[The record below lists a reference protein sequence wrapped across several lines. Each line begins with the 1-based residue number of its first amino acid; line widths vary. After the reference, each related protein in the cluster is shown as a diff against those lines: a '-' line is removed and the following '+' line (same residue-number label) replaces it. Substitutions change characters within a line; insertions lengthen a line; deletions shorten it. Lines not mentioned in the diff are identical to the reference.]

1 MGKFSGVLIASDY
14 DNTMVYTEGSLRSG
28 GPVPAIPRE
37 NRDAIEYFM
46 AQGGTFSV
54 ATGRAL
60 PSFASV
66 MDGVPMNGPTVL
78 FNGAAIY
85 DFRAEKYLC
94 TAFLPETVRGH
105 LAPLAARFPQIG
117 VELYHDDNSIHVVN
131 PNEITARHLH
141 LTHTPSQQ
149 IASLDQAPSPISKLL
164 FEEEPQ
170 RLRQLEEAIRAQ
182 DWSRE
187 YEVVA
192 SAVNLLEITARGANK
207 GGMVRRLAELDPAKY
222 DEDLA
227 KLELKA
233 KRAAERKSEA
243 ARHEKNLRRGIKR
256 PKKQAGEA
264 ADSSSAKAGEGK
276 PAGQRPSGPRKS
288 TDGRK
293 SSGTGGRTF
302 ARTEGD
308 RPRPTRN
315 GGSRPSKSSR
325 PKPRGK
331 TNPYAHSRPVKKG
344 KGSFRKKES

>member
-1 MGKFSGVLIASDY
+1 MDRNEQTLSLIGLCLRGRNLEVGEEPVEAVARARDARVLLLASDAA
-14 DNTMVYTEGSLRSG
+14 DNTARRVRRFAEMGQCVWLR
-28 GPVPAIPRE
+28 VPFTKRE
-37 NRDAIEYFM
+37 L
-46 AQGGTFSV
+46 GL
-54 ATGRAL
+54 ATGRA
-60 PSFASV
+60 SAAV
-66 MDGVPMNGPTVL
+66 
-78 FNGAAIY
+78 AAIT
-85 DFRAEKYLC
+85 DI
-94 TAFLPETVRGH
+94 G
-105 LAPLAARFPQIG
+105 LA
-117 VELYHDDNSIHVVN
+117 
-131 PNEITARHLH
+131 
-141 LTHTPSQQ
+141 
-149 IASLDQAPSPISKLL
+149 
-164 FEEEPQ
+164 
-170 RLRQLEEAIRAQ
+170 
-182 DWSRE
+182 
-187 YEVVA
+187 VA
-192 SAVNLLEITARGANK
+192 V
-207 GGMVRRLAELDPAKY
+207 VRRLAEAEPEKY

-256 PKKQAGEA
+256 PKKLAGEA
-264 ADSSSAKAGEGK
+264 AVSSSAKAGEGK